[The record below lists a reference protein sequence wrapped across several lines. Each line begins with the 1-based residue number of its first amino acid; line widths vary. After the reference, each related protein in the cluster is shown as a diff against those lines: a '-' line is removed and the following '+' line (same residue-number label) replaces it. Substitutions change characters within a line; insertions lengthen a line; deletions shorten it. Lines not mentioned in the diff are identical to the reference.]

1 MKRTYNDALSDV
13 TDAPDLQH
21 LVQDKRSLKRA
32 SSAKGRRRNRRYENR
47 ILSAQSPDG
56 SDSDDFGDSSDLSGD
71 LSGDLGGEDDLGDDE
86 ECDDCDDELG
96 DGLEADS

>member
-1 MKRTYNDALSDV
+1 MKRTYNDTLSDV

-32 SSAKGRRRNRRYENR
+32 TSAKGRRRNRRYENR

-56 SDSDDFGDSSDLSGD
+56 FD
-71 LSGDLGGEDDLGDDE
+71 EDDRSEVEDCNVEDYDAE
-86 ECDDCDDELG
+86 KNCDDCDDELR

>member
-13 TDAPDLQH
+13 IDAPDLQH

-47 ILSAQSPDG
+47 ILSAQSPDD
-56 SDSDDFGDSSDLSGD
+56 SDSDDFSDLGD
-71 LSGDLGGEDDLGDDE
+71 LSGDQGGGDDLGDDE